1 MRLNRLIRKGIA
13 SMHMTTN
20 ILIRRIRYISV
31 VSVSLI
37 LTACASQP
45 SVAPDTAATAGGQPA
60 NIDVI
65 DATHLAAYYPFN
77 GSAKDSSSHANHG
90 TVHGGDFVE
99 DRLGNP
105 ASAYALN
112 GVDAY
117 VSAEGTT
124 NLDTD
129 FELSISVWF
138 YHKTQDSQKEWYSIV
153 EKSDPE
159 RWGHSKYGM
168 WLIGDLVELCVQPVD
183 LELPHRCLHSE
194 MALEPEQW
202 HHMVGV
208 SDGTVLRVY
217 IDGQP
222 AGEKHFGSRTNN
234 SQSQFELFMGV
245 DLYDASPVY
254 VKGIMDELRL
264 YKRALSEAEVTTLY
278 QAK

>member
-1 MRLNRLIRKGIA
+1 MQVKTGIV
-13 SMHMTTN
+13 MK
-20 ILIRRIRYISV
+20 RIQYISV
-31 VSVSLI
+31 LSASLI
-37 LTACASQP
+37 LAACASQP
-45 SVAPDTAATAGGQPA
+45 AVAPGTAAAADGQPF
-60 NIDVI
+60 NVNVI
-65 DATHLAAYYPFN
+65 DATGLAAYYPFN
-77 GSAKDSSSHANHG
+77 GSAKDLSSHRNHG
-90 TVHGGDFVE
+90 TVHGGEFVA

-112 GVDAY
+112 GADAY
-117 VSAEGTT
+117 VSAQGTT

-138 YHKTQDSQKEWYSIV
+138 YHKTQDSQQEWYSIV

-168 WLIGDLVELCVQPVD
+168 WLIRDLVEVCVQPVD
-183 LELPHRCLHSE
+183 LKVPHRCVHSE
-194 MALEPEQW
+194 NTLEPEQW
-202 HHMVGV
+202 HHLVGV
-208 SDGTVLRVY
+208 SDGTTLRVY
-217 IDGQP
+217 INGQH
-222 AGEKHFGSRTNN
+222 AGEEDFGSRTNN
-234 SQSQFELFMGV
+234 SQSQFELYMGV

>member
-1 MRLNRLIRKGIA
+1 MQVKTGLVMK
-13 SMHMTTN
+13 
-20 ILIRRIRYISV
+20 RIRYISV
-31 VSVSLI
+31 LSASLI
-37 LTACASQP
+37 LAACASQP
-45 SVAPDTAATAGGQPA
+45 TDAPGTDTQASS
-60 NIDVI
+60 IDLI
-65 DATHLAAYYPFN
+65 DRADLAAYYPFN
-77 GSAKDSSSHANHG
+77 GSAKDLSSNANHG
-90 TVHGGDFVE
+90 TVHGGNFVA

-112 GVDAY
+112 GVDGY
-117 VSAEGTT
+117 ISAEGITG
-124 NLDTD
+124 LDTE

-168 WLIGDLVELCVQPVD
+168 WLIRDLVEVCVQPVD
-183 LELPHRCLHSE
+183 LELPHRCIHSE
-194 MALEPEQW
+194 TTLEPEQW
-202 HHMVGV
+202 HHLVGV
-208 SDGTVLRVY
+208 SDGTVMRVY
-217 IDGQP
+217 IDGQLD
-222 AGEKHFGSRTNN
+222 GEEDFGSSTYN

-278 QAK
+278 LAQ

>member
-1 MRLNRLIRKGIA
+1 
-13 SMHMTTN
+13 MHMSTD
-20 ILIRRIRYISV
+20 IFMKRIRTISIL
-31 VSVSLI
+31 SASLI
-37 LTACASQP
+37 LTACASQTTVSP
-45 SVAPDTAATAGGQPA
+45 GTDATAGEQAP
-60 NIDVI
+60 NINVI
-65 DATHLAAYYPFN
+65 DAAGLAAYYPFN

-129 FELSISVWF
+129 FELSIVAWF

-168 WLIGDLVELCVQPVD
+168 WLIRDLVELCVQPVD
-183 LELPHRCLHSE
+183 LELPHRCVHSE
-194 MALEPEQW
+194 MTLEPEQW
-202 HHMVGV
+202 HHLVGV
-208 SDGTVLRVY
+208 SDGSVLRVY
-217 IDGQP
+217 IDGQL
-222 AGEKHFGSRTNN
+222 AGEEDFGSRTNN

-254 VKGIMDELRL
+254 VKGIIDELRL